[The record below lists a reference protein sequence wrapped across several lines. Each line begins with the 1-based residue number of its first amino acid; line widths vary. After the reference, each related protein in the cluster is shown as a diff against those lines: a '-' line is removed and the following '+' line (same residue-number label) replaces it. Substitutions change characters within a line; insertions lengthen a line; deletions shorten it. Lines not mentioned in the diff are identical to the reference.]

1 MTICYGAIAE
11 DLRAGAGSGDFRRGG
26 KLRKQDGR
34 MKRGVGGYTES
45 GTR

>member
-11 DLRAGAGSGDFRRGG
+11 NLRAGAGSGDFRSGG
-26 KLRKQDGR
+26 KLRKQNGR

-45 GTR
+45 RAR